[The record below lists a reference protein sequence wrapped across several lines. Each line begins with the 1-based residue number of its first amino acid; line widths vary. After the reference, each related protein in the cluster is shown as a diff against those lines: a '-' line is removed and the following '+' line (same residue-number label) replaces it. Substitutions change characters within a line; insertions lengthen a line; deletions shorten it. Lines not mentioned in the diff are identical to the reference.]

1 VVYVDETDDKALQTS
16 LQQAGRAYR
25 GLFPLTTHDAELQD
39 IQNKH
44 AAFFEARGEPGA
56 AEIVRHLVD
65 PDYLLSHDLILLGSP
80 ATVVKK
86 LKAWATSGVFN
97 TFFGEFNFGD
107 LAEEDLMRS
116 IRLFGTEV
124 IPHLRDFEPF

>member
-1 VVYVDETDDKALQTS
+1 VAHCCLNYA
-16 LQQAGRAYR
+16 QA
-25 GLFPLTTHDAELQD
+25 
-39 IQNKH
+39 
-44 AAFFEARGEPGA
+44 
-56 AEIVRHLVD
+56 
-65 PDYLLSHDLILLGSP
+65 S
-80 ATVVKK
+80 
-86 LKAWATSGVFN
+86 FN